1 MLSPTKSLSASWFVA
16 EASDGILLF
25 IVFMFVVFPLIS
37 VSIVTILSRTAF
49 LLGAIQFTP
58 SQVLALYA
66 SLLTAH
72 CVAAVTW
79 SSTYFLLAASVS
91 TLGVAGTVICVP
103 FLLTI
108 APLVAESVIGN
119 VAWLQS
125 ALTTYALGLVAVD
138 VTLSSFWSST
148 FCRSV

>member
-25 IVFMFVVFPLIS
+25 IVFMFVVFPLIA
-37 VSIVTILSRTAF
+37 VSIVDILSYTAF
-49 LLGAIQFTP
+49 FDGAIHVTP
-58 SQVLALYA
+58 SQLDQYA
-66 SLLTAH
+66 VSLTAPA
-72 CVAAVTW
+72 VAALTW
-79 SSTYFLLAASVS
+79 SSTYFLLAASVLL
-91 TLGVAGTVICVP
+91 LGVAGTVICVQ

-108 APLVAESVIGN
+108 APLVAESVMGN

-138 VTLSSFWSST
+138 VTLSSFWFSA

>member
-25 IVFMFVVFPLIS
+25 IVFMFVVFPLIA
-37 VSIVTILSRTAF
+37 VSIVDILSYTAF
-49 LLGAIQFTP
+49 FDGAIHVTP
-58 SQVLALYA
+58 PQLDQYA
-66 SLLTAH
+66 VSLTAH
-72 CVAAVTW
+72 AVAEAIL
-79 SSTYFLLAASVS
+79 SSTYFLLAASVLV
-91 TLGVAGTVICVP
+91 LGVAGTVICVQ

-108 APLVAESVIGN
+108 APLVAESVMGN

-138 VTLSSFWSST
+138 VTLSSFWSSA